1 MIASRINFAIL
12 VLALSAFGALAQDDN
27 GHATAPPRQLGT
39 PQPSADRSSDGSD
52 SDLDDD
58 APKPPP
64 SRPKKSRASSGEPP
78 DVSTD
83 DLADDNVPVQKQPPR
98 ASRRSSP
105 PPPANTDADGL
116 QQDDAEPVLG
126 RVRRDSVE
134 TAPLDAP
141 VETGPIVPRPQA
153 IQTGTLGTLD
163 ESSGGTLDT
172 SNGGYESN
180 IWGGSGRADVDDLL
194 AKAPLASPD
203 SAVHALA
210 RKVILTRA
218 DAPQG
223 PIHRAFAAMRIQK
236 LLDAGL
242 IDSAGELAAQVQ
254 SKDNPDLARLQADAL
269 LVAGRAKD
277 VCGPQTAART
287 TQSDLFWLELR
298 AYCAATGGDIAT
310 ADMTREIMNAQGA
323 ADPAYSALMADVI
336 DGAKKPVEKISKPNA
351 LHVFL
356 LHKAGMPIPV
366 DLVKSIGPSVN
377 LLILRDP
384 KATPEQ
390 RLAAAERVLR
400 MGAVS
405 TNELKAVADAQV
417 VTADQTANALTAAP
431 KLSFLRAQALLRR
444 AAQLESRPAAKA
456 ALIHEALT
464 LGDKVGLFEI
474 ASNLQADVAVS
485 IDAKGVAQTEGPLI
499 GWSLLLAGKTNAAT
513 PWLGDNDV
521 ARAVLGLATN
531 KDDTA
536 QAALSSIATRLAKE
550 VDKTQNAS
558 RPMEALLLGLYDA
571 MGRTLPAD
579 AKAEA
584 SAMRAQHLPGRRPEE
599 AVMQKMLLAAATPE
613 RKGEAIL
620 RILDVVGAKG
630 LGDLAPDI
638 TIEIVRALEA
648 MNLKDAAQSLAIH
661 ALMLYRPGTA

>member
-12 VLALSAFGALAQDDN
+12 ALALSAFSALAQDDN
-27 GHATAPPRQLGT
+27 GHATAPPRQLGAS
-39 PQPSADRSSDGSD
+39 QPAADRPSDMSA
-52 SDLDDD
+52 SDLSDDTQKQTASKPAKAR
-58 APKPPP
+58 APDD
-64 SRPKKSRASSGEPP
+64 EPP

-83 DLADDNVPVQKQPPR
+83 GLVDDSEPVQKSPPR
-98 ASRRSSP
+98 AGRRSQTSSP
-105 PPPANTDADGL
+105 DATGEGL
-116 QQDDAEPVLG
+116 QSDEPEPIQGHVG
-126 RVRRDSVE
+126 KGSVE
-134 TAPLDAP
+134 TVPLDAP
-141 VETGPIVPRPQA
+141 VETGPIVPRPEA
-153 IQTGTLGTLD
+153 VQTSVLGTLD
-163 ESSGGTLDT
+163 ESSGGSLDT

-180 IWGGSGRADVDDLL
+180 IWSGSGRADVDDLL

-236 LLDAGL
+236 LLDAAL
-242 IDSAGELAAQVQ
+242 VDSAGELAAQVQ
-254 SKDNPDLARLQADAL
+254 AKDNADLARIQADAL
-269 LVAGRAKD
+269 LLAGRVKD

-298 AYCAATGGDIAT
+298 AYCAATGGDTAT

-323 ADPAYSALMADVI
+323 VDPAYSALIADVI

-384 KATPEQ
+384 KATPDQ

-431 KLSFLRAQALLRR
+431 KQSFLRAQTLLRR

-485 IDAKGVAQTEGPLI
+485 IDAKGVAQSEGPLI

-513 PWLGDNDV
+513 PWLGDNDI

-531 KDDTA
+531 KDDSA
-536 QAALSSIATRLAKE
+536 QAALSSIATRLAKD
-550 VDKTQNAS
+550 VDKTQSAS

-571 MGRTLPAD
+571 TGHTLPAD

-584 SAMRAQHLPGRRPEE
+584 SAMRAQHLPGRRPDD

-620 RILDVVGAKG
+620 RILDIVGAKG
-630 LGDLAPDI
+630 PGDLAPDV

-648 MNLKDAAQSLAIH
+648 MNLKDASRSFAIH
-661 ALMLYRPGTA
+661 ALMLYRPGSA

>member
-1 MIASRINFAIL
+1 
-12 VLALSAFGALAQDDN
+12 
-27 GHATAPPRQLGT
+27 
-39 PQPSADRSSDGSD
+39 
-52 SDLDDD
+52 
-58 APKPPP
+58 
-64 SRPKKSRASSGEPP
+64 
-78 DVSTD
+78 
-83 DLADDNVPVQKQPPR
+83 
-98 ASRRSSP
+98 
-105 PPPANTDADGL
+105 
-116 QQDDAEPVLG
+116 
-126 RVRRDSVE
+126 
-134 TAPLDAP
+134 LDAS
-141 VETGPIVPRPQA
+141 VETGPIVPRPEA
-153 IQTGTLGTLD
+153 VQTSVLGTLD
-163 ESSGGTLDT
+163 ESSGGSLDT

-180 IWGGSGRADVDDLL
+180 IWSGSGRADVDDLL

-210 RKVILTRA
+210 RKVLLTRA

-236 LLDAGL
+236 LLDAAL
-242 IDSAGELAAQVQ
+242 VDSAGELAAQVQ
-254 SKDNPDLARLQADAL
+254 AKDNADLARIQADAL
-269 LVAGRAKD
+269 LLAGRVKD

-298 AYCAATGGDIAT
+298 AYCAATGGDTAT

-323 ADPAYSALMADVI
+323 VDPAYSALIADVI

-384 KATPEQ
+384 KATPDQ

-417 VTADQTANALTAAP
+417 VTSDQTANALTAAP
-431 KLSFLRAQALLRR
+431 KLSFLRAQTLLRR

-485 IDAKGVAQTEGPLI
+485 IDAKGVAQSEGPLI

-513 PWLGDNDV
+513 PWLGDNDI

-531 KDDTA
+531 KDDSA
-536 QAALSSIATRLAKE
+536 QAALSSIATRLAKD
-550 VDKTQNAS
+550 VDKTQSAS

-571 MGRTLPAD
+571 TGHTLPAD

-584 SAMRAQHLPGRRPEE
+584 SAMRAQHLPGRRPDD
-599 AVMQKMLLAAATPE
+599 AAMQKMLLAAATPE

-620 RILDVVGAKG
+620 RILDIVGAKG
-630 LGDLAPDI
+630 PGDLAPDV

-648 MNLKDAAQSLAIH
+648 MNLKDASRSFAIH
-661 ALMLYRPGTA
+661 ALMLYRPGSA

>member
-1 MIASRINFAIL
+1 
-12 VLALSAFGALAQDDN
+12 
-27 GHATAPPRQLGT
+27 
-39 PQPSADRSSDGSD
+39 
-52 SDLDDD
+52 
-58 APKPPP
+58 
-64 SRPKKSRASSGEPP
+64 
-78 DVSTD
+78 
-83 DLADDNVPVQKQPPR
+83 VQT
-98 ASRRSSP
+98 S
-105 PPPANTDADGL
+105 
-116 QQDDAEPVLG
+116 
-126 RVRRDSVE
+126 
-134 TAPLDAP
+134 
-141 VETGPIVPRPQA
+141 
-153 IQTGTLGTLD
+153 TLGTLD

-180 IWGGSGRADVDDLL
+180 IWGGSGRTDVDDLL

-223 PIHRAFAAMRIQK
+223 PIRRAFAAQRIQK
-236 LLDAGL
+236 LQDAAL
-242 IDSAGELAAQVQ
+242 IDSAGELAAVVQ
-254 SKDNPDLARLQADAL
+254 SKDDADLARVQANAL
-269 LVAGRAKD
+269 LLAGRVKE
-277 VCGPQTAART
+277 VCGPQTAARM
-287 TQSDLFWLELR
+287 TQGDLFWLELR
-298 AYCAATGGDIAT
+298 AYCAAAGGDSAT
-310 ADMTREIMNAQGA
+310 ADMTREIMNAQGE
-323 ADPAYSALMADVI
+323 ADPAYTVLMADVLN
-336 DGAKKPVEKISKPNA
+336 GAKKPVEKISKPNA

-356 LHKAGMPIPV
+356 LHKAGMPIPS
-366 DLVKSIGPSVN
+366 DLVKALGPSVN

-384 KATPEQ
+384 KATPDQ

-444 AAQLESRPAAKA
+444 AVQLESRPSAKA

-464 LGDKVGLFEI
+464 LGDKAGLFEI

-485 IDAKGVAQTEGPLI
+485 IEAKGVVQAEGPLI
-499 GWSLLLAGKTNAAT
+499 GWSLMLAGKTAAAT
-513 PWLGDNDV
+513 PWLGDNDI
-521 ARAVLGLATN
+521 ARAVLGLATG
-531 KDDTA
+531 KDDTV
-536 QAALSSIATRLAKE
+536 QPALSSIATRMSKD
-550 VDKTQNAS
+550 VDKAQSAS
-558 RPMEALLLGLYDA
+558 RPLEALLLGLYDA
-571 MGRTLPAD
+571 TGRTLPAD

-584 SAMRAQHLPGRRPEE
+584 SALRAQHLAGRRPDE

-620 RILDVVGAKG
+620 RILDIVGAKG
-630 LGDLAPDI
+630 PGDLAPDV

-648 MNLKDAAQSLAIH
+648 MNLKDSAQSFAIH